1 MELDQAESNNYYIS
15 KESNNSLRI
24 ENTLNYFIKSNLETK
39 LNKKEEQNNEE
50 FFLVVP
56 VEVIKDNFAPKTN
69 DNIDNNYDKTNL
81 NDNNG
86 KKTKITKNNK
96 IIGGSV
102 VANKTRTEKNKIFD
116 TKKINKRIGRRK
128 QDKPE
133 LYKYEAVHTKYRQ
146 DNIIQRIKIY
156 FINSTM
162 ALINKKYNEYLNTKT
177 KKRLIQKI
185 KPNFTKI
192 FTKKGNQEFL
202 EKKLKVVFSEELSE
216 RCSTFHDKK
225 NYNKEQIEKLYEKN
239 KAKDVINILNKSL
252 KEMYR
257 IYIMEN
263 NEMNGYNLKY
273 DLIQIEQKN
282 GKEYA
287 QEYNKKAMEFLSL
300 FD

>member
-1 MELDQAESNNYYIS
+1 MKLEQAEADDYFISN
-15 KESNNSLRI
+15 ENNNLLKI
-24 ENTLNYFIKSNLETK
+24 DTFNYFMKSNIETK
-39 LNKKEEQNNEE
+39 QNKKDENIED
-50 FFLVVP
+50 FFLGVP
-56 VEVIKDNFAPKTN
+56 VEVIKDNFDPITY
-69 DNIDNNYDKTNL
+69 DGIDNYFDNTNST
-81 NDNNG
+81 DNNG
-86 KKTKITKNNK
+86 KETDHTNNTIINTKTQI
-96 IIGGSV
+96 
-102 VANKTRTEKNKIFD
+102 EKNKIFD
-116 TKKINKRIGRRK
+116 IKKVSKRIGRRK
-128 QDKPE
+128 HDKPE

-146 DNIIQRIKIY
+146 DNIIQKIKIH

-162 ALINKKYNEYLNTKT
+162 DLINRKYNEYLNIDS
-177 KKRLIQKI
+177 KKRLLQKI

-192 FTKKGNQEFL
+192 WTKKGNQKFL
-202 EKKLKVVFSEELSE
+202 EKKLKDVFSEELSE

-239 KAKDVINILNKSL
+239 KAKNVINILDKSL

-263 NEMNGYNLKY
+263 NGMKEYNLKY

-287 QEYNKKAMEFLSL
+287 QEYNKKAKEFLSL

>member
-15 KESNNSLRI
+15 KESNNSLKI

-81 NDNNG
+81 NDNND
-86 KKTKITKNNK
+86 KKAKITKNNK
-96 IIGGSV
+96 IICGSV

-146 DNIIQRIKIY
+146 DNIIQKIKIY

-162 ALINKKYNEYLNTKT
+162 ALINKKYNEYLNTNS

-287 QEYNKKAMEFLSL
+287 QEYNKKAKEFLSL

>member
-1 MELDQAESNNYYIS
+1 MKLEQAEADDYFISN
-15 KESNNSLRI
+15 ENNNLLKI
-24 ENTLNYFIKSNLETK
+24 DTFNYFMKSNIETK
-39 LNKKEEQNNEE
+39 QNKKDENIED
-50 FFLVVP
+50 FFLGVP
-56 VEVIKDNFAPKTN
+56 VEVIKDNFDPITY
-69 DNIDNNYDKTNL
+69 DGIDNYFDNTNST
-81 NDNNG
+81 DNNG
-86 KKTKITKNNK
+86 EETDHTNNTNNTIINTKTQI
-96 IIGGSV
+96 
-102 VANKTRTEKNKIFD
+102 EKNKIFD
-116 TKKINKRIGRRK
+116 IKKVSKRIGRRK
-128 QDKPE
+128 HDKPE

-146 DNIIQRIKIY
+146 DNIIQKIKIH

-162 ALINKKYNEYLNTKT
+162 DLINRKYNEYLNIDS
-177 KKRLIQKI
+177 KKRLLQKI

-192 FTKKGNQEFL
+192 WTKKGNQEFL
-202 EKKLKVVFSEELSE
+202 EKKLKDVFSEELSE

-239 KAKDVINILNKSL
+239 KAKNVINILDKSL

-263 NEMNGYNLKY
+263 NGMKEYNLKY

-287 QEYNKKAMEFLSL
+287 QEYNKKAMDFLNL

>member
-1 MELDQAESNNYYIS
+1 MKLEQAEADDYFISN
-15 KESNNSLRI
+15 ENNNLLKI
-24 ENTLNYFIKSNLETK
+24 DTFNYFMKSNIETK
-39 LNKKEEQNNEE
+39 QNKKDENIED
-50 FFLVVP
+50 FFLGVP
-56 VEVIKDNFAPKTN
+56 VEVIKDNFDPITY
-69 DNIDNNYDKTNL
+69 DGIDNYFDNTNST
-81 NDNNG
+81 DNNG
-86 KKTKITKNNK
+86 KETDHTNNTNNTIINTKTEI
-96 IIGGSV
+96 
-102 VANKTRTEKNKIFD
+102 EKNKIFD
-116 TKKINKRIGRRK
+116 IKKVSKRIGRRK
-128 QDKPE
+128 HDKPE

-146 DNIIQRIKIY
+146 DNIIQKIKIH

-162 ALINKKYNEYLNTKT
+162 DLINRIYNEYLNIDS
-177 KKRLIQKI
+177 KKRLLQKI

-192 FTKKGNQEFL
+192 WRKKGNQEFL
-202 EKKLKVVFSEELSE
+202 EKKLKDVFSEELSE

-239 KAKDVINILNKSL
+239 KAKNVINILDKSL

-263 NEMNGYNLKY
+263 NGMKEYNLKY

-287 QEYNKKAMEFLSL
+287 QEYNKKAMDFLNL

>member
-1 MELDQAESNNYYIS
+1 MKILKI
-15 KESNNSLRI
+15 
-24 ENTLNYFIKSNLETK
+24 
-39 LNKKEEQNNEE
+39 
-50 FFLVVP
+50 FFLGVP
-56 VEVIKDNFAPKTN
+56 VEVIKDNFDPITY
-69 DNIDNNYDKTNL
+69 DGIDNYFDNTNST
-81 NDNNG
+81 DNNG
-86 KKTKITKNNK
+86 KETDHTNNTNNTIINTKTQI
-96 IIGGSV
+96 
-102 VANKTRTEKNKIFD
+102 EKNKIFD
-116 TKKINKRIGRRK
+116 IKKVSKRIGRRK
-128 QDKPE
+128 HDKPE

-146 DNIIQRIKIY
+146 DNIIQKIKIH

-162 ALINKKYNEYLNTKT
+162 DLINRKYNEYLNIDS
-177 KKRLIQKI
+177 KKRLLQKI

-192 FTKKGNQEFL
+192 WTKKGNQKFL
-202 EKKLKVVFSEELSE
+202 EKKLKDVFSEELSE

-239 KAKDVINILNKSL
+239 KAKNVINILDKSL

-263 NEMNGYNLKY
+263 NGMKEYNLKY

-287 QEYNKKAMEFLSL
+287 QEYNKKAMDFLNL

>member
-1 MELDQAESNNYYIS
+1 MELEQAESNNYYIS
-15 KESNNSLRI
+15 KESNNSLKI

-81 NDNNG
+81 NDNND
-86 KKTKITKNNK
+86 KKAKITKNNK
-96 IIGGSV
+96 IICGSV

-146 DNIIQRIKIY
+146 DNIIQKIKIY

-162 ALINKKYNEYLNTKT
+162 ALINKKYNEYLNTNS

>member
-1 MELDQAESNNYYIS
+1 MKLEQAEAD
-15 KESNNSLRI
+15 
-24 ENTLNYFIKSNLETK
+24 NYFISNENNNLLKIDTFNYFMKSNIETK
-39 LNKKEEQNNEE
+39 QNKKDENIED
-50 FFLVVP
+50 FFLGVP
-56 VEVIKDNFAPKTN
+56 VEVIKDNFDPITY
-69 DNIDNNYDKTNL
+69 DGIDNYFDNTNST
-81 NDNNG
+81 DNNG
-86 KKTKITKNNK
+86 KETDHTNNTIINTKTQI
-96 IIGGSV
+96 
-102 VANKTRTEKNKIFD
+102 EKNKIFD
-116 TKKINKRIGRRK
+116 IKKVSKRIGRRK
-128 QDKPE
+128 HDKPE

-146 DNIIQRIKIY
+146 DNIIQKIKIH

-162 ALINKKYNEYLNTKT
+162 DLINRKYNEYLNIDS
-177 KKRLIQKI
+177 KKRLLQKI

-192 FTKKGNQEFL
+192 WTKKGNQKFL
-202 EKKLKVVFSEELSE
+202 EKKLKDVFSEELSE

-239 KAKDVINILNKSL
+239 KAKNVINILDKSL

-263 NEMNGYNLKY
+263 NGMKEYNLKY

-287 QEYNKKAMEFLSL
+287 QEYNKKAMDFLNL

>member
-1 MELDQAESNNYYIS
+1 MQLEQAEAD
-15 KESNNSLRI
+15 
-24 ENTLNYFIKSNLETK
+24 NYFISNENNNLLKIDTFNYFMKSNIETK
-39 LNKKEEQNNEE
+39 QNKKDENIED
-50 FFLVVP
+50 FFLGVP
-56 VEVIKDNFAPKTN
+56 VEVIKDNFDPITY
-69 DNIDNNYDKTNL
+69 DGIDNYFDNTNST
-81 NDNNG
+81 DNNG
-86 KKTKITKNNK
+86 KETDHTNNTNNTIINTKTQI
-96 IIGGSV
+96 
-102 VANKTRTEKNKIFD
+102 EKNKIFD
-116 TKKINKRIGRRK
+116 IKKVSKRIGRRK
-128 QDKPE
+128 HDKPE

-146 DNIIQRIKIY
+146 DNIIQKIKIH

-162 ALINKKYNEYLNTKT
+162 DLINRKYNEYLNIDS
-177 KKRLIQKI
+177 KKRLLQKI

-192 FTKKGNQEFL
+192 WTKKGNQKFL
-202 EKKLKVVFSEELSE
+202 EKKLKDVFSEELSE

-239 KAKDVINILNKSL
+239 KAKNVINILDKSL

-287 QEYNKKAMEFLSL
+287 QEYNKKAMDFLNL

>member
-1 MELDQAESNNYYIS
+1 MKLEQAEAD
-15 KESNNSLRI
+15 
-24 ENTLNYFIKSNLETK
+24 NYFISNENNNLLKIDTFNYFMKSNIETK
-39 LNKKEEQNNEE
+39 QNKKDENIED
-50 FFLVVP
+50 FFLGVP
-56 VEVIKDNFAPKTN
+56 VEVIKDNFDPITY
-69 DNIDNNYDKTNL
+69 DGIDNYFDNTNST
-81 NDNNG
+81 DNNG
-86 KKTKITKNNK
+86 KETDHTNNTNNIIINTKTQI
-96 IIGGSV
+96 
-102 VANKTRTEKNKIFD
+102 EKNKIFD
-116 TKKINKRIGRRK
+116 IKKVSKRIGRRK
-128 QDKPE
+128 HDKPE

-146 DNIIQRIKIY
+146 DNIIQKIKIH

-162 ALINKKYNEYLNTKT
+162 DLINRKYNEYLNIDS
-177 KKRLIQKI
+177 KKRLLQKI

-192 FTKKGNQEFL
+192 WRKKGNQEFL
-202 EKKLKVVFSEELSE
+202 EKKLKDVFSEELSE

-239 KAKDVINILNKSL
+239 KAKNVINILDKSL

-263 NEMNGYNLKY
+263 NGMKEYNLKY

-287 QEYNKKAMEFLSL
+287 QEYNKKALDFLNL

>member
-1 MELDQAESNNYYIS
+1 MKLEQAEADDYFISN
-15 KESNNSLRI
+15 ENNNLLKI
-24 ENTLNYFIKSNLETK
+24 DTFNYFMKSNIETK
-39 LNKKEEQNNEE
+39 QNKKDENIED
-50 FFLVVP
+50 FFLGVP
-56 VEVIKDNFAPKTN
+56 VEVIKDNFDPITY
-69 DNIDNNYDKTNL
+69 DGIDNYFDNTNST
-81 NDNNG
+81 DNNG
-86 KKTKITKNNK
+86 KETDHTNNTNNTIINTKTQI
-96 IIGGSV
+96 
-102 VANKTRTEKNKIFD
+102 EKNKIFD
-116 TKKINKRIGRRK
+116 IKKVSKRIGRRK
-128 QDKPE
+128 HDKPE

-146 DNIIQRIKIY
+146 DNIIQKIKIH

-162 ALINKKYNEYLNTKT
+162 DLINRKYNEYLNIDS
-177 KKRLIQKI
+177 KKRLLQKI

-192 FTKKGNQEFL
+192 WRKKGNQDFL
-202 EKKLKVVFSEELSE
+202 EKKLKDVFSEELSE

-239 KAKDVINILNKSL
+239 KAKNVINILDKSL

-263 NEMNGYNLKY
+263 NGMKEYNLKY

-287 QEYNKKAMEFLSL
+287 QEYNKKAMDFLNL

>member
-1 MELDQAESNNYYIS
+1 MKLEQAEAD
-15 KESNNSLRI
+15 
-24 ENTLNYFIKSNLETK
+24 NYFISNENNNLLKIDTFNYFMKSNIETK
-39 LNKKEEQNNEE
+39 QNKKDENIED
-50 FFLVVP
+50 FFLGVP
-56 VEVIKDNFAPKTN
+56 VEVIKDNFDPITY
-69 DNIDNNYDKTNL
+69 DGIDNYFDNTNST
-81 NDNNG
+81 DNNG
-86 KKTKITKNNK
+86 KETDHTNNTNNTIINTKTQIEKI
-96 IIGGSV
+96 
-102 VANKTRTEKNKIFD
+102 KIFD
-116 TKKINKRIGRRK
+116 IKKVSKRIGRRK
-128 QDKPE
+128 HDKPE

-146 DNIIQRIKIY
+146 DNIIQKIKIH

-162 ALINKKYNEYLNTKT
+162 DLINRKYNEYLNIDS
-177 KKRLIQKI
+177 KKRLLQKI

-192 FTKKGNQEFL
+192 WKKKGNQEFL
-202 EKKLKVVFSEELSE
+202 EKKLKDVFSEELSE

-239 KAKDVINILNKSL
+239 KAKNVINILDKSL

-263 NEMNGYNLKY
+263 NGMKEYNLKY

-287 QEYNKKAMEFLSL
+287 QEYNKKAMDFLNL

>member
-1 MELDQAESNNYYIS
+1 MKLEQAEAD
-15 KESNNSLRI
+15 
-24 ENTLNYFIKSNLETK
+24 NYFISNENNNLLKIDTFNYFMKSNIETK
-39 LNKKEEQNNEE
+39 QNKKDENIED
-50 FFLVVP
+50 FFLGVP
-56 VEVIKDNFAPKTN
+56 VEVIKDNFDPITY
-69 DNIDNNYDKTNL
+69 DGIDNYFDNTNST
-81 NDNNG
+81 DNNG
-86 KKTKITKNNK
+86 KETDHTNNTNNTIINTKTQIEKI
-96 IIGGSV
+96 
-102 VANKTRTEKNKIFD
+102 KIFD
-116 TKKINKRIGRRK
+116 IKKVSKRIGRRK
-128 QDKPE
+128 HDKPE

-146 DNIIQRIKIY
+146 DNIIQKIKIH

-162 ALINKKYNEYLNTKT
+162 DLINRKYNEYLNIDS
-177 KKRLIQKI
+177 KKRLLQKI

-192 FTKKGNQEFL
+192 WTKKGNQEFL
-202 EKKLKVVFSEELSE
+202 EKKLKDVFSEELSE

-239 KAKDVINILNKSL
+239 KAKNVINILDKSL

-263 NEMNGYNLKY
+263 NGMKEYNLKY

-287 QEYNKKAMEFLSL
+287 QEYNKKAMDFLNL

>member
-1 MELDQAESNNYYIS
+1 MKLEQAEADDYFISN
-15 KESNNSLRI
+15 ENNNLLKI
-24 ENTLNYFIKSNLETK
+24 DTFNYFMKSNIETK
-39 LNKKEEQNNEE
+39 QNKKDENIED
-50 FFLVVP
+50 FFLGVP
-56 VEVIKDNFAPKTN
+56 VEVIKDNFDPITY
-69 DNIDNNYDKTNL
+69 DGIDNYFDNTNST
-81 NDNNG
+81 DNNG
-86 KKTKITKNNK
+86 KETDHTNNTNNTIINTKTQI
-96 IIGGSV
+96 
-102 VANKTRTEKNKIFD
+102 EKNKIFD
-116 TKKINKRIGRRK
+116 IKKVSKRIGRRK
-128 QDKPE
+128 HDKPE

-146 DNIIQRIKIY
+146 DNIIQKIKIH

-162 ALINKKYNEYLNTKT
+162 DLINRKYNEYLNIDS
-177 KKRLIQKI
+177 KKRLLQKI

-192 FTKKGNQEFL
+192 WRKKGNQEFL
-202 EKKLKVVFSEELSE
+202 EKKLKDVFSEELSE

-239 KAKDVINILNKSL
+239 KAKNVINILDKSL

-263 NEMNGYNLKY
+263 NGMKEYNLKY

-287 QEYNKKAMEFLSL
+287 QEYNKKAMDFLNL

>member
-1 MELDQAESNNYYIS
+1 MKLEQAEADDYFISN
-15 KESNNSLRI
+15 ENNNLLKI
-24 ENTLNYFIKSNLETK
+24 DTFNYFMKSNIETK
-39 LNKKEEQNNEE
+39 QNKKDENIED
-50 FFLVVP
+50 FFLGVP
-56 VEVIKDNFAPKTN
+56 VEVIKDNFDPITY
-69 DNIDNNYDKTNL
+69 DGIDNYFDNTNST
-81 NDNNG
+81 DNNG
-86 KKTKITKNNK
+86 KETDHTNNTIINTKTQI
-96 IIGGSV
+96 
-102 VANKTRTEKNKIFD
+102 EKNKIFD
-116 TKKINKRIGRRK
+116 IKKVSKRIGRRK
-128 QDKPE
+128 HDKPE

-146 DNIIQRIKIY
+146 DNIIQKIKIH

-162 ALINKKYNEYLNTKT
+162 DLINRKYNEYLNIDS
-177 KKRLIQKI
+177 KKRLLQKI

-192 FTKKGNQEFL
+192 WKKKGNQEFL
-202 EKKLKVVFSEELSE
+202 EKKLKDVFSEELSE

-239 KAKDVINILNKSL
+239 KAKNVINILDKSL

-263 NEMNGYNLKY
+263 NGMKEYNLKY

-287 QEYNKKAMEFLSL
+287 QEYNKKAMDFLNL

>member
-81 NDNNG
+81 NDNND
-86 KKTKITKNNK
+86 KKAKITKNNK
-96 IIGGSV
+96 IICGSV

-146 DNIIQRIKIY
+146 DNIIQKIKIY

-162 ALINKKYNEYLNTKT
+162 ALINKKYNEYLNTNS

-287 QEYNKKAMEFLSL
+287 QEYNKKAKEFLSL

>member
-1 MELDQAESNNYYIS
+1 MQLEQAEAD
-15 KESNNSLRI
+15 
-24 ENTLNYFIKSNLETK
+24 NYFISNENNNLLKIDTFNYFMKSNIETK
-39 LNKKEEQNNEE
+39 QNKKDENIED
-50 FFLVVP
+50 FFLGVP
-56 VEVIKDNFAPKTN
+56 VEVIKDNFDPITY
-69 DNIDNNYDKTNL
+69 DGIDNYFDNTNST
-81 NDNNG
+81 DNNG
-86 KKTKITKNNK
+86 KETDHTNNTNNTIINTKTQIEKI
-96 IIGGSV
+96 
-102 VANKTRTEKNKIFD
+102 KIFD
-116 TKKINKRIGRRK
+116 IKKVSKRIGRRK
-128 QDKPE
+128 HDKPE

-146 DNIIQRIKIY
+146 DNIIQKIKIH

-162 ALINKKYNEYLNTKT
+162 DLINRKYNEYLNIDS
-177 KKRLIQKI
+177 KKRLLQKI

-192 FTKKGNQEFL
+192 WTKKGNQEFL
-202 EKKLKVVFSEELSE
+202 EKKLKDVFSEELSE

-239 KAKDVINILNKSL
+239 KAKNVINILDKSL

-263 NEMNGYNLKY
+263 NGMKEYNLKY

-287 QEYNKKAMEFLSL
+287 QEYNKKAMDFLNL

>member
-1 MELDQAESNNYYIS
+1 MKLEQAEADDYFISN
-15 KESNNSLRI
+15 ENNNLLKI
-24 ENTLNYFIKSNLETK
+24 DTFNYFMKSNIETK
-39 LNKKEEQNNEE
+39 QNKKDENIED
-50 FFLVVP
+50 FFLGVP
-56 VEVIKDNFAPKTN
+56 VEVIKDNFDPITY
-69 DNIDNNYDKTNL
+69 DGIDNYFDNTNST
-81 NDNNG
+81 DNNG
-86 KKTKITKNNK
+86 KETDHTNNTNNTIINTKTQ
-96 IIGGSV
+96 
-102 VANKTRTEKNKIFD
+102 TEKIKIFD
-116 TKKINKRIGRRK
+116 IKKVSKRIGRRK
-128 QDKPE
+128 HDKPE

-146 DNIIQRIKIY
+146 DNIIQKIKIH

-162 ALINKKYNEYLNTKT
+162 DLINREYNEYLNIDS
-177 KKRLIQKI
+177 KKRLLQKI

-192 FTKKGNQEFL
+192 WTKKGNQKFL
-202 EKKLKVVFSEELSE
+202 EKKLKDVFSEELSE

-239 KAKDVINILNKSL
+239 KAKNVINILDKSL

-263 NEMNGYNLKY
+263 NGMKEYNLKY

-287 QEYNKKAMEFLSL
+287 QEYNKKAMDFLNL

>member
-1 MELDQAESNNYYIS
+1 MKLEQAEAD
-15 KESNNSLRI
+15 
-24 ENTLNYFIKSNLETK
+24 NYFISNENNNLLKIDTFNYFMKSNIETK
-39 LNKKEEQNNEE
+39 QNKKDENIED
-50 FFLVVP
+50 FFLGVP
-56 VEVIKDNFAPKTN
+56 VEVIKDNFDPITY
-69 DNIDNNYDKTNL
+69 DGIDNYFDNTNST
-81 NDNNG
+81 DNNG
-86 KKTKITKNNK
+86 KETDHTNNTNNTIINTKTQIEKI
-96 IIGGSV
+96 
-102 VANKTRTEKNKIFD
+102 KIFD
-116 TKKINKRIGRRK
+116 IKKMSKRIGRRK
-128 QDKPE
+128 HDKPE

-146 DNIIQRIKIY
+146 DNIIQKIKIH

-162 ALINKKYNEYLNTKT
+162 DLINRKYNEYLNIDS
-177 KKRLIQKI
+177 KKRLLQKI

-192 FTKKGNQEFL
+192 WKKKGNQEFL
-202 EKKLKVVFSEELSE
+202 EKKLKDVFSEELSE

-239 KAKDVINILNKSL
+239 KAKNVINILDKSL

-263 NEMNGYNLKY
+263 NGMKEYNLKY

-287 QEYNKKAMEFLSL
+287 QEYNKKALDFLNL

>member
-1 MELDQAESNNYYIS
+1 MKLEQAEADDYFISN
-15 KESNNSLRI
+15 ENNNLLKI
-24 ENTLNYFIKSNLETK
+24 DTFNYFMKSNIETK
-39 LNKKEEQNNEE
+39 QNKKDENIED
-50 FFLVVP
+50 FFLGVP
-56 VEVIKDNFAPKTN
+56 VEVIKDNFDPITY
-69 DNIDNNYDKTNL
+69 DGIDNYFDNTNST
-81 NDNNG
+81 DNNG
-86 KKTKITKNNK
+86 KETDHTNNTIINTKTQIEKI
-96 IIGGSV
+96 
-102 VANKTRTEKNKIFD
+102 KIFD
-116 TKKINKRIGRRK
+116 IKKVSKRIGRRK
-128 QDKPE
+128 HDKPE

-146 DNIIQRIKIY
+146 DNIIQKIKIH

-162 ALINKKYNEYLNTKT
+162 DLINRKYNEYLNIDS
-177 KKRLIQKI
+177 KKRLLQKI

-192 FTKKGNQEFL
+192 WTKKGNQEFL
-202 EKKLKVVFSEELSE
+202 EKKLKDVFSEELSE

-239 KAKDVINILNKSL
+239 KAKNVINILDKSL

-263 NEMNGYNLKY
+263 NGMKEYNLKY

-287 QEYNKKAMEFLSL
+287 QEYNKKAMDFLNL

>member
-1 MELDQAESNNYYIS
+1 MQLEQAEADDYFISN
-15 KESNNSLRI
+15 ENNNLLKI
-24 ENTLNYFIKSNLETK
+24 DTFNYFMKSNIETK
-39 LNKKEEQNNEE
+39 QNKKDENIED
-50 FFLVVP
+50 FFLGVP
-56 VEVIKDNFAPKTN
+56 VEVIKDNFDPITY
-69 DNIDNNYDKTNL
+69 DGIDNYFDNTNST
-81 NDNNG
+81 DNNG
-86 KKTKITKNNK
+86 KETDHTNNTNNTIINTKTQI
-96 IIGGSV
+96 
-102 VANKTRTEKNKIFD
+102 EKNKIFD
-116 TKKINKRIGRRK
+116 IKKVSKRIGRRK
-128 QDKPE
+128 HDKPE

-146 DNIIQRIKIY
+146 DNIIQKIKIH

-162 ALINKKYNEYLNTKT
+162 DLINREYNEYLNIDS
-177 KKRLIQKI
+177 KKRLLQKI

-192 FTKKGNQEFL
+192 WTKKGNQEFL
-202 EKKLKVVFSEELSE
+202 EKKLKDVFSEELSE

-239 KAKDVINILNKSL
+239 KAKNVINILDKSL

-263 NEMNGYNLKY
+263 NGMKEYNLKY

-287 QEYNKKAMEFLSL
+287 QEYNKKALDFLNL

>member
-1 MELDQAESNNYYIS
+1 MKLEQAEAD
-15 KESNNSLRI
+15 
-24 ENTLNYFIKSNLETK
+24 NYFISNENNNLLKIDTFNYFMKSNIETK
-39 LNKKEEQNNEE
+39 QNKKDENIED
-50 FFLVVP
+50 FFLGVP
-56 VEVIKDNFAPKTN
+56 VEVIKDNFDPITY
-69 DNIDNNYDKTNL
+69 DGIDNYFDNTNST
-81 NDNNG
+81 DNNG
-86 KKTKITKNNK
+86 KETDHTNNTNNTIINTKTQI
-96 IIGGSV
+96 
-102 VANKTRTEKNKIFD
+102 EKNKIFD
-116 TKKINKRIGRRK
+116 IKKVSKRIGRRK
-128 QDKPE
+128 HDKPE

-146 DNIIQRIKIY
+146 DNIIQKIKIH

-162 ALINKKYNEYLNTKT
+162 DLINRKYNEYLNIDS
-177 KKRLIQKI
+177 KKRLLQKI

-192 FTKKGNQEFL
+192 WTKKGNQEFL
-202 EKKLKVVFSEELSE
+202 EKKLKDVFSEELSE

-239 KAKDVINILNKSL
+239 KAKNVINILDKSL

-263 NEMNGYNLKY
+263 NGMKEYNLKY

-287 QEYNKKAMEFLSL
+287 QEYNKKAMDFLNL

>member
-1 MELDQAESNNYYIS
+1 MKLEQAEADDYFISN
-15 KESNNSLRI
+15 ENNNLLKI
-24 ENTLNYFIKSNLETK
+24 DTFNYFMKSNIETK
-39 LNKKEEQNNEE
+39 QNKKDENIED
-50 FFLVVP
+50 FFLGVP
-56 VEVIKDNFAPKTN
+56 VEVIKDNFDPITY
-69 DNIDNNYDKTNL
+69 DGIDNYFDNTNST
-81 NDNNG
+81 DNNG
-86 KKTKITKNNK
+86 KETDHTNNTNNTIINTKTQIEKI
-96 IIGGSV
+96 
-102 VANKTRTEKNKIFD
+102 KIFD
-116 TKKINKRIGRRK
+116 IKKVSKRIGRRK
-128 QDKPE
+128 HDKPE

-146 DNIIQRIKIY
+146 DNIIQKIKIH

-162 ALINKKYNEYLNTKT
+162 DLINRKYNEYLNIDS
-177 KKRLIQKI
+177 KKRLLQKI

-192 FTKKGNQEFL
+192 WTKKGNQEFL
-202 EKKLKVVFSEELSE
+202 EKKLKDVFSEELSE

-239 KAKDVINILNKSL
+239 KAKNVINILDKSL

-263 NEMNGYNLKY
+263 NGMKEYNLKY

-287 QEYNKKAMEFLSL
+287 QEYNKKAMDFLNL

>member
-81 NDNNG
+81 NDNND
-86 KKTKITKNNK
+86 KKAKITKNNK
-96 IIGGSV
+96 IICGSV

-146 DNIIQRIKIY
+146 DNIIQKIKIY

-162 ALINKKYNEYLNTKT
+162 ALINKKYNEYLNTNS

-225 NYNKEQIEKLYEKN
+225 NYNKEQNEKLYEKN

-287 QEYNKKAMEFLSL
+287 QEYNKKAKEFLSL

>member
-1 MELDQAESNNYYIS
+1 MELEQAESNNYYIS

-69 DNIDNNYDKTNL
+69 DNTDNNYDKTNL

-86 KKTKITKNNK
+86 KKTKITKNIK
-96 IIGGSV
+96 ITGSV
-102 VANKTRTEKNKIFD
+102 AINKARTEKNKIFD

-146 DNIIQRIKIY
+146 DNIIQKIKIY

-162 ALINKKYNEYLNTKT
+162 ALINKKYNEYLNTNS

>member
-1 MELDQAESNNYYIS
+1 MKLEQSEAD
-15 KESNNSLRI
+15 
-24 ENTLNYFIKSNLETK
+24 NYFISNENNNLLKIDTFNYFMKSNIETK
-39 LNKKEEQNNEE
+39 QNKKDENIED
-50 FFLVVP
+50 FFLGVP
-56 VEVIKDNFAPKTN
+56 VEVIKDNFDPITY
-69 DNIDNNYDKTNL
+69 DGIDNYFDNTNST
-81 NDNNG
+81 DNNG
-86 KKTKITKNNK
+86 KETDHTNNTNNTIINTKTQI
-96 IIGGSV
+96 
-102 VANKTRTEKNKIFD
+102 EKNKIFD
-116 TKKINKRIGRRK
+116 IKKVSKRIGRRK
-128 QDKPE
+128 HDKPE

-146 DNIIQRIKIY
+146 DNIIQKIKIH

-162 ALINKKYNEYLNTKT
+162 DLINRKYNEYLNIDS
-177 KKRLIQKI
+177 KKRLLQKI

-192 FTKKGNQEFL
+192 WKKKGNQEFL
-202 EKKLKVVFSEELSE
+202 EKKLKDVFSEELSE

-239 KAKDVINILNKSL
+239 KAKNVINILDKSL

-263 NEMNGYNLKY
+263 NGMKEYNLKY

-287 QEYNKKAMEFLSL
+287 QEYNKKAMDFLNL

>member
-1 MELDQAESNNYYIS
+1 MKLEQAEAD
-15 KESNNSLRI
+15 
-24 ENTLNYFIKSNLETK
+24 NYFISNENNNLLKIDTFNYFMKSNIETK
-39 LNKKEEQNNEE
+39 QNKKDENIED
-50 FFLVVP
+50 FFLGVP
-56 VEVIKDNFAPKTN
+56 VEVIKDNFDPITY
-69 DNIDNNYDKTNL
+69 DGIDNYFDNTNST
-81 NDNNG
+81 DNNG
-86 KKTKITKNNK
+86 KETDHTNNTNNIIINTKTQIEKI
-96 IIGGSV
+96 
-102 VANKTRTEKNKIFD
+102 KIFD
-116 TKKINKRIGRRK
+116 IKKVSKRIGRRK
-128 QDKPE
+128 HDKPE

-146 DNIIQRIKIY
+146 DNIIQKIKIH

-162 ALINKKYNEYLNTKT
+162 DLINRKYNEYLNIDS
-177 KKRLIQKI
+177 KKRLLQKI

-192 FTKKGNQEFL
+192 WTKKGNQEFL
-202 EKKLKVVFSEELSE
+202 EKKLKDVFSEELSE

-239 KAKDVINILNKSL
+239 KAKNVINILDKSL

-263 NEMNGYNLKY
+263 NGMKEYNLKY

-287 QEYNKKAMEFLSL
+287 QEYNKKAMDFLNL

>member
-39 LNKKEEQNNEE
+39 LNKKAEQNNEE

-81 NDNNG
+81 NDNND
-86 KKTKITKNNK
+86 KKAKITKNNK
-96 IIGGSV
+96 IICGSV

-146 DNIIQRIKIY
+146 DNIIQKIKIY

-162 ALINKKYNEYLNTKT
+162 ALINKKYNEYLNTNS

>member
-1 MELDQAESNNYYIS
+1 MQLEQAEAD
-15 KESNNSLRI
+15 
-24 ENTLNYFIKSNLETK
+24 NYFISNENNNLLKIDTFNYFMKSNIETK
-39 LNKKEEQNNEE
+39 QNKKDENIED
-50 FFLVVP
+50 FFLGVP
-56 VEVIKDNFAPKTN
+56 VEVIKDNFDPITY
-69 DNIDNNYDKTNL
+69 DGIDNYFDNTNST
-81 NDNNG
+81 DNNG
-86 KKTKITKNNK
+86 KETDHTNNTNNTIINTKTQIEKI
-96 IIGGSV
+96 
-102 VANKTRTEKNKIFD
+102 KIFD
-116 TKKINKRIGRRK
+116 IKKVSKRIGRRK
-128 QDKPE
+128 HDKPE

-146 DNIIQRIKIY
+146 DNIIQKIKIH

-162 ALINKKYNEYLNTKT
+162 DLINRIYNEYLNIDS
-177 KKRLIQKI
+177 KKRLLQKI

-192 FTKKGNQEFL
+192 WTKKGNQEFL
-202 EKKLKVVFSEELSE
+202 EKKLKDVFSEELSE

-239 KAKDVINILNKSL
+239 KAKNVINILDKSL

-263 NEMNGYNLKY
+263 NGMKEYNLKY

-287 QEYNKKAMEFLSL
+287 QEYNKKALDFLNL

>member
-1 MELDQAESNNYYIS
+1 MKLEQAEADDYFISN
-15 KESNNSLRI
+15 ENNNLLKI
-24 ENTLNYFIKSNLETK
+24 DTFNYFMKSNIETK
-39 LNKKEEQNNEE
+39 QNKKDENIED
-50 FFLVVP
+50 FFLGVP
-56 VEVIKDNFAPKTN
+56 VEVIKDNFDPITY
-69 DNIDNNYDKTNL
+69 DGIDNYFDNTNST
-81 NDNNG
+81 DNNG
-86 KKTKITKNNK
+86 KETDHTNNTNNTIINTKTQI
-96 IIGGSV
+96 
-102 VANKTRTEKNKIFD
+102 EKNKIFD
-116 TKKINKRIGRRK
+116 IKKVSKRIGRRK
-128 QDKPE
+128 HDKPE

-146 DNIIQRIKIY
+146 DNIIQKIKIH

-162 ALINKKYNEYLNTKT
+162 DLINRKYNEYLNIDS
-177 KKRLIQKI
+177 KKRLLQKI

-192 FTKKGNQEFL
+192 WRKKGNQEFL
-202 EKKLKVVFSEELSE
+202 EKKLKDVFSEELSE

-239 KAKDVINILNKSL
+239 KAKNVINILDKSL

-263 NEMNGYNLKY
+263 NGMKEYNLKY

>member
-1 MELDQAESNNYYIS
+1 MKLEQAEAD
-15 KESNNSLRI
+15 
-24 ENTLNYFIKSNLETK
+24 NYFISNENNNLLKIDTFNYFMKSNIETK
-39 LNKKEEQNNEE
+39 QNKKDENIED
-50 FFLVVP
+50 FFLGVP
-56 VEVIKDNFAPKTN
+56 VEVIKDNFDPITY
-69 DNIDNNYDKTNL
+69 DGIDNYFDNTNST
-81 NDNNG
+81 DNNG
-86 KKTKITKNNK
+86 KETDHTNNTIINTKTQI
-96 IIGGSV
+96 
-102 VANKTRTEKNKIFD
+102 EKNKIFD
-116 TKKINKRIGRRK
+116 IKKVSKRIGRRK
-128 QDKPE
+128 HDKPE

-146 DNIIQRIKIY
+146 DNIIQKIKIH

-162 ALINKKYNEYLNTKT
+162 DLINRKYNEYLNIDS
-177 KKRLIQKI
+177 KKRLLQKI

-192 FTKKGNQEFL
+192 WTKKGNQEFL
-202 EKKLKVVFSEELSE
+202 EKKLKDVFSEELSE

-239 KAKDVINILNKSL
+239 KAKNVINILDKSL

-263 NEMNGYNLKY
+263 NGMKEYNLKY

-287 QEYNKKAMEFLSL
+287 QEYNKKAMDFLNL

>member
-81 NDNNG
+81 NDNND
-86 KKTKITKNNK
+86 KKAKITKNNK
-96 IIGGSV
+96 INGGSV
-102 VANKTRTEKNKIFD
+102 VVNKTRTEKNKIFD

-146 DNIIQRIKIY
+146 DNIIQKIKIY

-162 ALINKKYNEYLNTKT
+162 ALINKKYNEYLNTNS

>member
-1 MELDQAESNNYYIS
+1 MKLEQAEAD
-15 KESNNSLRI
+15 
-24 ENTLNYFIKSNLETK
+24 NYFISNENNNLLKIDTFNYFMKSNIETK
-39 LNKKEEQNNEE
+39 QSKKDENIED
-50 FFLVVP
+50 FFLGVP
-56 VEVIKDNFAPKTN
+56 VEVIKDNFDPITY
-69 DNIDNNYDKTNL
+69 DGIDNYFDNTNST
-81 NDNNG
+81 DNNG
-86 KKTKITKNNK
+86 KETDHTNNTNNTIINTKTQI
-96 IIGGSV
+96 
-102 VANKTRTEKNKIFD
+102 EKNKIFD
-116 TKKINKRIGRRK
+116 IKKVSKRIGRRK
-128 QDKPE
+128 HDKPE

-146 DNIIQRIKIY
+146 DNIIQKIKIH

-162 ALINKKYNEYLNTKT
+162 DLINRKYNEYLNIDS
-177 KKRLIQKI
+177 KKRLLQKI

-192 FTKKGNQEFL
+192 WRKKGNQEFL
-202 EKKLKVVFSEELSE
+202 EKKLKDVFSEELSE

-239 KAKDVINILNKSL
+239 KAKNVINILDKSL

-263 NEMNGYNLKY
+263 NGMKEYNLKY

-287 QEYNKKAMEFLSL
+287 QEYNKKAMDFLNL

>member
-1 MELDQAESNNYYIS
+1 MKLEQAEAD
-15 KESNNSLRI
+15 
-24 ENTLNYFIKSNLETK
+24 NYFISNENNNLLKIDTFNYFMKSNIETK
-39 LNKKEEQNNEE
+39 QNKKDENIED
-50 FFLVVP
+50 FFLGVP
-56 VEVIKDNFAPKTN
+56 VEVIKDNFDPITY
-69 DNIDNNYDKTNL
+69 DGIDNYFDNTNST
-81 NDNNG
+81 DNNG
-86 KKTKITKNNK
+86 KETDHTNNTNNTIINTKTQI
-96 IIGGSV
+96 
-102 VANKTRTEKNKIFD
+102 EKNKIFD
-116 TKKINKRIGRRK
+116 IKKVSKRIGRRK
-128 QDKPE
+128 HDKPE

-146 DNIIQRIKIY
+146 DNIIQKIKIH

-162 ALINKKYNEYLNTKT
+162 DLINRKYNEYLNIDS
-177 KKRLIQKI
+177 KKRLLQKI

-192 FTKKGNQEFL
+192 WKKKGNQEFL
-202 EKKLKVVFSEELSE
+202 EKKLKDVFSEELSE

-239 KAKDVINILNKSL
+239 KAKNVINILDKSL

-263 NEMNGYNLKY
+263 NGMKEYNLKY

-287 QEYNKKAMEFLSL
+287 QEYNKKAMDFLNL